1 MRGSIGQRHGNRSRK
16 RTWLR
21 LALLGVIATTLVA
34 PPAASIGAAGS
45 NAASQADR
53 SSPGV
58 GGLSVLRVLR
68 VSPLDGT
75 GETPRTVPILVY
87 FDRPVVPLS
96 ALESPSPAAPVRF
109 TPPIAGRGRWLNTST
124 WALYPAPALP
134 GATAYT
140 YTIAAG
146 LRAVDGATLTS
157 TYRGRFATVRP
168 AVARASPAD
177 GAAYTDFRAPLT
189 VRFNQSVNHA
199 SVAAAFSLR
208 QDGGTAVPG
217 AYTWTRPDT
226 LVFHPTGG
234 LALGARYSATVGAGL
249 RSTEGPLP
257 ALGPATWSFSTA
269 GALKIGDTS
278 PTNGETDAD
287 LSQGVVI
294 HLTAPVDPGLARA
307 RLRVSPRVPG
317 LSVYVSDNGLTL
329 TLSGAFLPSTRYQLD
344 LAGQF
349 GTFGQTLAHPLRLTF
364 TTAALPAAVQFAYG
378 SGIVS
383 FDAYRPIN
391 LTLQGINAGAADLTL
406 YPLSRREF
414 VSLLTSDILI
424 FSPGAPAMLTLHQ
437 QLQAPLNHIATL
449 RQNLVGRDGSALAPG
464 FYLLNA
470 SGANGGSD
478 RVAFMVTRTALTL
491 KSSQGRVL
499 VWATDLRT
507 GRPLPNLPLRVTS
520 GDGLPAANGRTGADG
535 VFDAAN
541 ALARTAP
548 SNYSGLLAWLNRPG
562 DASLVSSNWGS
573 GVGAGDYNLPGSYQ
587 SGPSTDLGY
596 LYTER
601 PIYRP
606 GQPVYF
612 RGLVRHDD
620 DGAYGLPV
628 AGTPVHVTLTDG
640 NGHAAY
646 NGLLR
651 LDHFGAFAGTIPLS
665 ASATLGSDNLQAQV
679 EGQTLY
685 NSVQV
690 ADYRTPDYAVAA
702 TSKRADGNYTD
713 GGRVGVT
720 LAAHYLFGAPLIN
733 ARVHWSVQSSDL
745 YFYAPSYP
753 DYTFQDYPSLPF
765 PIREASQTAR
775 LPGFPAPASG
785 STYGGPGSY
794 GGPRY
799 GDVAYGASPN
809 GPSGPNGNT
818 VMQGDGRT
826 DAHGNLA
833 LSIPANLRRF
843 RLSQQWS
850 VEGTVTDLNNAQISG
865 RATVSVHKGLFYVG
879 LRQSSSLAV
888 AGKPTSVDLLT
899 IAQDGSAKVPGV
911 PLALALYRRTY
922 RTVTQQTANGPIY
935 QWQPVDTL
943 LRRFPG
949 ATGRDARGKIS
960 VTLPSAG
967 EFRLVATARDA
978 RGHTVRSALSLW
990 AIGADEAQSPWA
1002 NPPQDRI
1009 SLVADRT
1016 LYRVGDVA
1024 HVLVAAPRSGMTALV
1039 TIERGRVYSH
1049 RVVRLTGTSP
1059 VLRIPILPSYVPNM
1073 FVSVVVVTGTEAGA
1087 VRPLWKMGVVELPVD
1102 VRARRVTLTLR
1113 ASTTRT
1119 EPGAALT
1126 LRLHAA
1132 GPDGRPVRG
1141 EFSLSLVD
1149 QGVLSLASDVAP
1161 AILDGFYAQRGL
1173 GVQTAYSQNIAAVQ
1187 APANAPVQRGQ
1198 HTVDRLSATPRA
1210 ASRAHGGGGGGGG
1223 GRAPAIRARFP
1234 DTAYWNP
1241 AVTTDASG
1249 NATVSLTL
1257 PDSLTTWH
1265 ILARGLTADT
1275 LVGET
1280 TLDVMTTRALL
1291 LRPFVPRFFT
1301 LGDQAE
1307 VGAAVDNTTA
1317 RTLTA
1322 RVSLQLSGAAGGAVR
1337 TATVTVGP
1345 NGEQLVTWPLRPTRL
1360 GALRLLLSA
1369 VAPTTSGDRVLT
1381 TAPVMPNSTPETV
1394 ATSGEVG
1401 SSRTEVVQEPSSA
1414 QPGEGG
1420 LTLTLQ
1426 PSLAAG
1432 LRSAVDYLQHD
1443 PYAYQSSID
1452 LAARVMGE
1460 AALLRLPATATGLS
1474 PATLAA
1480 YRSDVAASIA
1490 ELLVLQRYDG
1500 GWGWWID
1507 SVESSPA
1514 ISAYCLDALGVARR
1528 AGYPVPDATF
1538 NQAGPYIGGQLQ
1550 GAALH
1555 PLSAPTGLGEVTPDL
1570 QPYLAYVLDAN
1581 GLAGIGVQTGQ
1592 VGIGAPTGQTGQAGQ
1607 AGQAGQGAVGQGT
1620 AFTPGNPA
1628 AALYA
1633 ARDRLPLWSRAY
1645 LLRALWA
1652 EAGGRLDARGHTLLA
1667 ELEAGAHPDAAG
1679 AHWEGVDGDVISD
1692 DDVHATAT
1700 VLDALLETDP
1710 SNPLIAP
1717 ATRWLVVAR
1726 HGEVWQTT
1734 VDNAVAL
1741 RTLSDELRG
1750 SGELQGRYSYGAVLN
1765 GQTWGTGRVGA
1776 ATLGTPRVL
1785 QAPLAPGRSD
1795 TVALTRSNRSGRLY
1809 YTLRLAYYPPVD
1821 RVPALSRGISV
1832 SRAYLYQG
1840 HPVGAGAVPAGAVV
1854 RVRLTVTAPQDLYY
1868 ARIEDPLPAGAEAV
1882 DPTLLTTSQLQSGG
1896 YTIPKGTTD
1905 LAWYLDHTELRD
1917 DRAVLFAGYL
1927 SAGVYRYEYDI
1938 HLTTPGVF
1946 HALPA
1951 HAQEDYFPEIFGRS
1965 AGGYL
1970 TVR

>member
-1 MRGSIGQRHGNRSRK
+1 MRGSIGHQQGDRSR
-16 RTWLR
+16 RHAWFR
-21 LALLGVIATTLVA
+21 LALLGVIAATLVA
-34 PPAASIGAAGS
+34 PPSVSAG
-45 NAASQADR
+45 
-53 SSPGV
+53 GV
-58 GGLSVLRVLR
+58 GGKEAGQQDASTPGVAGSSVLRVLR

-96 ALESPSPAAPVRF
+96 ALESPNPAAPVRF

-124 WALYPAPALP
+124 WAFYPAPALP
-134 GATAYT
+134 GATAYS

-146 LRAVDGATLTS
+146 LRAVDGTALVS
-157 TYRGRFATVRP
+157 TYRGQFATVRP
-168 AVARASPAD
+168 AVARTSPAD

-189 VRFNQSVNHA
+189 VRFNQSVDHA
-199 SVAAAFSLR
+199 SVAAAFRLR
-208 QDGGTAVPG
+208 QDGGAAIPG

-226 LVFHPTGG
+226 LVFRPTGG
-234 LALGARYSATVGAGL
+234 LALGARYSATMGAGL

-257 ALGPATWSFSTA
+257 ALGPAAWSFSTA
-269 GALKIGDTS
+269 GALEVRDTS
-278 PTNGETDAD
+278 PTNGETDANLD
-287 LSQGVVI
+287 QGVVI
-294 HLTAPVDPGLARA
+294 HLTAPVDPRLARA

-317 LSVYVSDNGLTL
+317 LSVYVSDDGLTL
-329 TLSGAFLPSTRYQLD
+329 TMSGAFLPSTRYHLD
-344 LAGQF
+344 LTGRF
-349 GTFGQTLAHPLRLTF
+349 GTFGQTLVRPLRLTF
-364 TTAALPAAVQFAYG
+364 TTAALPSAVQFAYG

-406 YPLSRREF
+406 YPLSRGEF
-414 VSLLTSDILI
+414 VSLLTGDILT
-424 FSPGAPAMLTLHQ
+424 FSPNAPAMLTLHQ
-437 QLQAPLNHIATL
+437 NLRAPLNHIATL
-449 RQNLVGRDGSALAPG
+449 QQTVVGRGGSALAPG
-464 FYLLNA
+464 FYLLTA
-470 SGANGGSD
+470 SGANGGGD

-491 KSSQGRVL
+491 KSSPGRVL

-520 GDGLPAANGRTGADG
+520 GNRLPAANGRTGPDG

-541 ALARTAP
+541 ALARTVP
-548 SNYSGLLAWLNRPG
+548 KDYSGLLAWLNRPG

-587 SGPSTDLGY
+587 GESGPSTDQGY

-606 GQPVYF
+606 GQPVYV

-628 AGTPVHVTLTDG
+628 AGTPVHLTLTDS

-646 NGLLR
+646 DGLLH
-651 LDHFGAFAGTIPLS
+651 LDRFGAFAGTIPLS

-679 EGQTLY
+679 EGQSFY
-685 NSVQV
+685 SSVQI

-702 TSKRADGNYTD
+702 TPGRADGNYTD

-720 LAAHYLFGAPLIN
+720 LAAHYLFGAPLVN

-745 YFYAPSYP
+745 YFYAPAYP

-765 PIREASQTAR
+765 PVLAAGETAR
-775 LPGFPAPASG
+775 LPGFPAPAGGPS
-785 STYGGPGSY
+785 YGGPGY
-794 GGPRY
+794 HGGPRY
-799 GDVAYGASPN
+799 GDGAYGVSPN
-809 GPSGPNGNT
+809 GPTGPNGNT
-818 VMQGDGRT
+818 VLQGDGRT

-833 LSIPANLRRF
+833 LSLPATLRRF

-850 VEGTVTDLNNAQISG
+850 VEGTVTDINNAQISG
-865 RATVSVHKGLFYVG
+865 RTAVSVHKGLFYVG
-879 LRQSSSLAV
+879 LRQSSYLAV

-899 IAQDGSAKVPGV
+899 IAQDGTTKVPGI

-922 RTVTQQTANGPIY
+922 RTVTQQTANGPFY
-935 QWQPVDTL
+935 GWQPVDTL
-943 LRRFPG
+943 IRRLPG
-949 ATGRDARGKIS
+949 ATGRDARGRVS
-960 VTLPSAG
+960 VTLPSSG

-1024 HVLVAAPRSGMTALV
+1024 HVLVAAPRPGMTALV
-1039 TIERGRVYSH
+1039 TVERGRVYSR
-1049 RVVRLTGTSP
+1049 RVVQLTGTSP

-1119 EPGAALT
+1119 EPGAAVT

-1141 EFSLSLVD
+1141 EFSLGMVD
-1149 QGVLSLASDVAP
+1149 QGVLSLAADTAP

-1187 APANAPVQRGQ
+1187 APANAPVKRGQ
-1198 HTVDRLSATPRA
+1198 HMADSLARSTAG
-1210 ASRAHGGGGGGGG
+1210 SRPAPNTGGGGGGGG
-1223 GRAPAIRARFP
+1223 GQAPPIRARFP

-1241 AVTTDASG
+1241 TVTTDAGG

-1280 TLDVMTTRALL
+1280 TLDVVATRALL
-1291 LRPFVPRFFT
+1291 LQPFVPRFFT
-1301 LGDQAE
+1301 LGDQTA
-1307 VGAAVDNTTA
+1307 VGAAVDNTTN

-1322 RVSLQLSGAAGGAVR
+1322 QVSLQLSGAAGGAVR

-1345 NGEQLVTWPLRPTRL
+1345 NGERLVTWPLRPTGL
-1360 GALRLLLSA
+1360 GTLRLLLSA
-1369 VAPTTSGDRVLT
+1369 IAPTTSGDRVLA
-1381 TAPVMPNSTPETV
+1381 TAPVEPNSTPETV

-1401 SSRTEVVQEPSSA
+1401 SSRTEVVREPLSA

-1432 LRSAVDYLQHD
+1432 LRSAVDYLRHD
-1443 PYAYQSSID
+1443 PYEYQSSID

-1460 AALLRLPATATGLS
+1460 VALLRLPATATGLS
-1474 PATLAA
+1474 PVTLAA

-1490 ELLVLQRYDG
+1490 GLLALQRYDG

-1507 SVESSPA
+1507 SIESSPA
-1514 ISAYCLDALGVARR
+1514 VSAYCLDALGVARR

-1581 GLAGIGVQTGQ
+1581 GLSGTGTGQ
-1592 VGIGAPTGQTGQAGQ
+1592 GS
-1607 AGQAGQGAVGQGT
+1607 VGQGKD
-1620 AFTPGNPA
+1620 ATPGNPA

-1750 SGELQGRYSYGAVLN
+1750 SGELQGHYSYGAVLN

-1785 QAPLAPGRSD
+1785 QTPLAPGRLD
-1795 TVALTRSNRSGRLY
+1795 TVVLTRSNRSGRLY

-1821 RVPALSRGISV
+1821 RVSALSRGISIA
-1832 SRAYLYQG
+1832 RAYLYRG
-1840 HPVGAGAVPAGAVV
+1840 HPVGRGAVPAGGVV

-1868 ARIEDPLPAGAEAV
+1868 VRIEDPLPAGAEAV

-1917 DRAVLFAGYL
+1917 DRAILFAGYL
-1927 SAGVYRYEYDI
+1927 SAGTYRYEYDI

-1951 HAQEDYFPEIFGRS
+1951 HAQEDYFPDVFGRS
-1965 AGGYL
+1965 TGGYL

>member
-1 MRGSIGQRHGNRSRK
+1 MRGSIGRLYRDRL
-16 RTWLR
+16 RTQTWFR
-21 LALLGVIATTLVA
+21 LALLGVIAAALVA
-34 PPAASIGAAGS
+34 PPSVSAG
-45 NAASQADR
+45 
-53 SSPGV
+53 GV
-58 GGLSVLRVLR
+58 GGKEVGQQGVSTTGVSGSSVLRVLR

-96 ALESPSPAAPVRF
+96 ALESPGPAAPVRF

-134 GATAYT
+134 GATAYR

-146 LRAVDGATLTS
+146 LRAVDGTALVS
-157 TYRGRFATVRP
+157 TYRGSFATVRP
-168 AVARASPAD
+168 AVARTSPAD

-189 VRFNQSVNHA
+189 VRFNQSVDHA

-208 QDGGTAVPG
+208 QDGGAAIPG
-217 AYTWTRPDT
+217 TYTWTRPDT

-234 LALGARYSATVGAGL
+234 LALGARYSVTMGAGL
-249 RSTEGPLP
+249 RSTEGSLP

-269 GALKIGDTS
+269 GALAVVDTS
-278 PTNGETDAD
+278 PANGETDAD
-287 LSQGVVI
+287 LSGGVTI
-294 HLTAPVDPGLARA
+294 HLTAPVDPRLAQA

-317 LSVYVSDNGLTL
+317 LSVYISDDGLL
-329 TLSGAFLPSTRYQLD
+329 TISGAFLPSTRYRVD
-344 LAGQF
+344 LAGRF
-349 GTFGQTLAHPLRLTF
+349 GTFGQTLVHPLHLTF
-364 TTAALPAAVQFAYG
+364 TTAALPAVVQFAYG
-378 SGIVS
+378 SSIVS
-383 FDAYRPIN
+383 FDAYRPIR
-391 LTLQGINAGAADLTL
+391 LTLQGVNAGAADLSL
-406 YPLSRREF
+406 YPLSRGEF
-414 VSLLTSDILI
+414 ASLLTSDILT
-424 FSPGAPAMLTLHQ
+424 FSPSAPAMLTLHQ
-437 QLQAPLNHIATL
+437 PLQAPLNQVVTIG
-449 RQNLVGRDGSALAPG
+449 QILVGRDGSALAPG
-464 FYLLNA
+464 FYLLTA
-470 SGANGGSD
+470 AGSNGGSD

-520 GDGLPAANGRTGADG
+520 GDGLPAASGRTGADG

-541 ALARTAP
+541 ALAHTAP
-548 SNYSGLLAWLNRPG
+548 NNYSGLLSWLDRPG
-562 DASLVSSNWGS
+562 DASLVWSNWGA
-573 GVGAGDYNLPGSYQ
+573 GVGAGDYNLPGGYGYQ
-587 SGPSTDLGY
+587 GEGGPPTDLGY

-606 GQPVYF
+606 GQPVLF

-628 AGTPVHVTLTDG
+628 AGTPAHLTLTDS

-646 NGLLR
+646 DGLLR
-651 LDHFGAFAGTIPLS
+651 LDRFGAFAGTIPLS

-685 NSVQV
+685 SSVQV

-702 TSKRADGNYTD
+702 TPRRADGNYTD
-713 GGRVGVT
+713 GGQVGVT
-720 LAAHYLFGAPLIN
+720 LAAHYLFGAPLVN

-765 PIREASQTAR
+765 PIREAGQTAR
-775 LPGFPAPASG
+775 LPGFPAPAGG

-794 GGPRY
+794 GGPGY

-809 GPSGPNGNT
+809 GPTGPNGNT

-833 LSIPANLRRF
+833 LSLPATLRRYA
-843 RLSQQWS
+843 LSQQWS

-865 RATVSVHKGLFYVG
+865 RTAVSVHKGLFYVG

-888 AGKPTSVDLLT
+888 AGKPTTVDLLT
-899 IAQDGSAKVPGV
+899 IAQDGSAKVPGI

-943 LRRFPG
+943 LRRLPG
-949 ATGRDARGKIS
+949 ATGRDARGRIS

-978 RGHTVRSALSLW
+978 QGHTVRSALSLW

-1024 HVLVAAPRSGMTALV
+1024 RVLVAAPRPGMTALV

-1049 RVVRLTGTSP
+1049 RVEQLTGTSP

-1073 FVSVVVVTGTEAGA
+1073 FVSVVVVTGTEAGT

-1102 VRARRVTLTLR
+1102 VRVRRVNLTLR

-1119 EPGAALT
+1119 EPGEAVT

-1141 EFSLSLVD
+1141 EFSLGMVD
-1149 QGVLSLASDVAP
+1149 QGVLSLAADTAP

-1173 GVQTAYSQNIAAVQ
+1173 GVQTAYSQNIAAMQ
-1187 APANAPVQRGQ
+1187 APANAPVQRGKQ
-1198 HTVDRLSATPRA
+1198 RLYHVARVPAPTSN
-1210 ASRAHGGGGGGGG
+1210 AHGGAGGGGGGGCG
-1223 GRAPAIRARFP
+1223 SCPGRGPAIRARFP

-1241 AVTTDASG
+1241 AVTTDANG

-1280 TLDVMTTRALL
+1280 TLDVVATRALL

-1301 LGDQAE
+1301 LGDRTV
-1307 VGAAVDNTTA
+1307 VGAVVDNTTN

-1322 RVSLQLSGAAGGAVR
+1322 QVSLQLSGAAGGAPR
-1337 TATVTVGP
+1337 TAAVTVGP
-1345 NGEQLVTWPLRPTRL
+1345 NGARLVTWPLQPTAL
-1360 GALRLLLSA
+1360 GTLRLLLSA
-1369 VAPTTSGDRVLT
+1369 VAPTTDGDRVLA
-1381 TAPVMPNSTPETV
+1381 TAPVEPNSTPETV

-1401 SSRTEVVQEPSSA
+1401 SSRTEAVREPSSA

-1432 LRSAVDYLQHD
+1432 LRSAVDYLQHN
-1443 PYAYQSSID
+1443 PYEDQSSID

-1474 PATLAA
+1474 PATLSA
-1480 YRSDVAASIA
+1480 YRSDVADSIA
-1490 ELLVLQRYDG
+1490 GLLALQRGDG

-1514 ISAYCLDALGVARR
+1514 VSAYCLDALGVARR
-1528 AGYPVPDATF
+1528 AGYPVPDAAF

-1555 PLSAPTGLGEVTPDL
+1555 PLAAPTGLGEITPDL

-1581 GLAGIGVQTGQ
+1581 NQSGMQTGQ
-1592 VGIGAPTGQTGQAGQ
+1592 G
-1607 AGQAGQGAVGQGT
+1607 GQGSVGQGKN
-1620 AFTPGNPA
+1620 ATPGNPA

-1633 ARDRLPLWSRAY
+1633 ARGQLPLWSRAY

-1667 ELEAGAHPDAAG
+1667 ELEAGGRPDAAG
-1679 AHWEGVDGDVISD
+1679 AHWEGVDGDVVSD

-1750 SGELQGRYSYGAVLN
+1750 SGELQGRYSYGAALN
-1765 GQTWGTGRVGA
+1765 GQTWGTGQVGA

-1795 TVALTRSNRSGRLY
+1795 TVVLTRSNRSGRLY

-1821 RVPALSRGISV
+1821 RVPALSQGISV
-1832 SRAYLYQG
+1832 SRAYLYG
-1840 HPVGAGAVPAGAVV
+1840 DRPVGRGAVPAGAVV

-1868 ARIEDPLPAGAEAV
+1868 VRVEDPLPAGAEAV

-1896 YTIPKGTTD
+1896 YTVPRGTTD
-1905 LAWYLDHTELRD
+1905 LAWYLDHSELRD

-1927 SAGVYRYEYDI
+1927 AAGVYRYEYDI

-1951 HAQEDYFPEIFGRS
+1951 HAQEDYFPEVFGRS
-1965 AGGYL
+1965 TGGYL

>member
-1 MRGSIGQRHGNRSRK
+1 MRGSTSQLYRDRSRTQ
-16 RTWLR
+16 TWLR
-21 LALLGVIATTLVA
+21 LALLGVIAATLVA
-34 PPAASIGAAGS
+34 PPPVSAGGGGGKEAGQQGAST
-45 NAASQADR
+45 
-53 SSPGV
+53 PGV
-58 GGLSVLRVLR
+58 SGSSVLRVLR

-96 ALESPSPAAPVRF
+96 ALESPTPAAPVRF

-134 GATAYT
+134 GATAYS
-140 YTIAAG
+140 YSIAAG
-146 LRAVDGATLTS
+146 LRAVDGTALST

-168 AVARASPAD
+168 AVARTSPAD

-189 VRFNQSVNHA
+189 VRFNQSVDHA

-208 QDGGTAVPG
+208 QDGGIAVPG

-234 LALGARYSATVGAGL
+234 LALGAHYSATMDAGL

-269 GALKIGDTS
+269 GALAVVDTS
-278 PTNGETDAD
+278 PSNGETDAD
-287 LSQGVVI
+287 LSGGVTI
-294 HLTAPVDPGLARA
+294 HLTAPVDPRLAQA
-307 RLRVSPRVPG
+307 HLRLTPRVPG
-317 LSVYVSDNGLTL
+317 LSVYVSDDGLL
-329 TLSGAFLPSTRYQLD
+329 TVSGAFLPSTRYHLD
-344 LAGQF
+344 LAGRF
-349 GTFGQTLAHPLRLTF
+349 GTFGQTLVRPLRLTF

-383 FDAYRPIN
+383 FDAYRAIN
-391 LTLQGINAGAADLTL
+391 LTLQGVNAGAADLAL
-406 YPLSRREF
+406 YPLSRGEF
-414 VSLLTSDILI
+414 ASLLTSDILT
-424 FSPGAPAMLTLHQ
+424 FSPSAPAMLTLHQ
-437 QLQAPLNHIATL
+437 PLQAPLNQVVTIG
-449 RQNLVGRDGSALAPG
+449 QNLVRRDGSALAPG
-464 FYLLNA
+464 FYLLTA
-470 SGANGGSD
+470 AGANGGSD

-491 KSSQGRVL
+491 KSSQGRVF

-520 GDGLPAANGRTGADG
+520 GNGLDAANGRTDSDG

-541 ALARTAP
+541 VLARTAP
-548 SNYSGLLAWLNRPG
+548 KDYSGLLAWLNRPG
-562 DASLVSSNWGS
+562 DASLVSSHWGS
-573 GVGAGDYNLPGSYQ
+573 GVSAGDYNLPGSYQ
-587 SGPSTDLGY
+587 GEGGPSTDQGY

-628 AGTPVHVTLTDG
+628 AGTPVHVTLTDS

-646 NGLLR
+646 DGLLR
-651 LDHFGAFAGTIPLS
+651 LDRFGAFAGTIPLS
-665 ASATLGSDNLQAQV
+665 ASATLGSDNLQVQM

-685 NSVQV
+685 SSVQV

-720 LAAHYLFGAPLIN
+720 LAAHYLFGAPLVN

-765 PIREASQTAR
+765 PIREAGQTTR
-775 LPGFPAPASG
+775 LPGFPAPAGG

-794 GGPRY
+794 GGPGY

-809 GPSGPNGNT
+809 GPTGPNGAT

-833 LSIPANLRRF
+833 LSLPANLHRYA
-843 RLSQQWS
+843 LSQQWS

-865 RATVSVHKGLFYVG
+865 RATLSVHKGLFYVG

-888 AGKPTSVDLLT
+888 AGKPTTVDLLT
-899 IAQDGSAKVPGV
+899 IAQDGSTKVPGI

-943 LRRFPG
+943 IRRLIG
-949 ATGRDARGKIS
+949 ATGRDARGRIS
-960 VTLPSAG
+960 VTLPSSG

-978 RGHTVRSALSLW
+978 QGHTVRSALSLW

-1024 HVLVAAPRSGMTALV
+1024 RVLVAAPRPGMTALV

-1049 RVVRLTGTSP
+1049 HVVQLTGTSP

-1073 FVSVVVVTGTEAGA
+1073 FVSVVVVTGTEAGM

-1113 ASTTRT
+1113 ASTTHT
-1119 EPGAALT
+1119 EPGATLT

-1141 EFSLSLVD
+1141 EFSLSMVD

-1187 APANAPVQRGQ
+1187 APANAPVQRGKQ
-1198 HTVDRLSATPRA
+1198 RLYHVARVPA
-1210 ASRAHGGGGGGGG
+1210 PASKALGGGGGGGGGG

-1241 AVTTDASG
+1241 TVTTDANG

-1280 TLDVMTTRALL
+1280 TLDVVATRALL
-1291 LRPFVPRFFT
+1291 LRPFVPRFFI
-1301 LGDQAE
+1301 LGDQTA

-1322 RVSLQLSGAAGGAVR
+1322 QVSLQLSGAAGGAVR

-1345 NGEQLVTWPLRPTRL
+1345 NGEQLVTWPLQPTRL
-1360 GALRLLLSA
+1360 GTLRLLLSA
-1369 VAPTTSGDRVLT
+1369 VAPSTGGDRVLA
-1381 TAPVMPNSTPETV
+1381 TAPVEPNSTPETV

-1401 SSRTEVVQEPSSA
+1401 SSRTEVVREPSSA

-1443 PYAYQSSID
+1443 PYEYQSSID

-1480 YRSDVAASIA
+1480 YRSDVADSIA
-1490 ELLVLQRYDG
+1490 GLLALQRYDG

-1507 SVESSPA
+1507 SIESSPA
-1514 ISAYCLDALGVARR
+1514 VSAYCLDALGVARR

-1550 GAALH
+1550 SAALH

-1581 GLAGIGVQTGQ
+1581 GQSGMQTGQ
-1592 VGIGAPTGQTGQAGQ
+1592 G
-1607 AGQAGQGAVGQGT
+1607 GQGSVGQGKD
-1620 AFTPGNPA
+1620 ATPGAPA

-1652 EAGGRLDARGHTLLA
+1652 EAGGHLDARGHTLLT

-1710 SNPLIAP
+1710 TNPLIAP

-1734 VDNAVAL
+1734 IDNAVAL

-1750 SGELQGRYSYGAVLN
+1750 SGELQGRYSYGAALN
-1765 GQTWGTGRVGA
+1765 GQTWGTGQIGA

-1785 QAPLAPGRSD
+1785 RAPLAPGRLD
-1795 TVALTRSNRSGRLY
+1795 TVVLTRSNRSGRLY

-1832 SRAYLYQG
+1832 SRAYLYG
-1840 HPVGAGAVPAGAVV
+1840 GRPVGRGAVPAGAVV
-1854 RVRLTVTAPQDLYY
+1854 RVRLTVAAPGDLYY
-1868 ARIEDPLPAGAEAV
+1868 VRIEDPLPAGAEAV

-1896 YTIPKGTTD
+1896 YTVPRGTTD
-1905 LAWYLDHTELRD
+1905 LAWYLDHSELRD

-1927 SAGVYRYEYDI
+1927 SAGTYRYEYDI

-1951 HAQEDYFPEIFGRS
+1951 HAQEDYFPEVFGRS
-1965 AGGYL
+1965 TGGYL